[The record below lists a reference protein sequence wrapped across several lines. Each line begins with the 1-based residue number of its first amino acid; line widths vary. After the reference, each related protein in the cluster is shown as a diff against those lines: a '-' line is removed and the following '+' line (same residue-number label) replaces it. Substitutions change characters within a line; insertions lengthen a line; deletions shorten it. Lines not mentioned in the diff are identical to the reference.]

1 MIPSMRCSSPYLSFL
16 LWEQSLKLKGH
27 LRNNMY
33 RPHASNSILIGREKA
48 CIESFSQKV
57 AYHYCLGPLIACKRC
72 QHNVPIEICCVI
84 LYRYWGHFCSLF
96 WGALITFAEGTA
108 GDRRDQ
114 TNGRQHHT
122 LKRLRLLIFFVLF
135 CGECPMLRRKSLL
148 SWGFQFATVHSW
160 WWVIPGTYFFKT
172 KNEIAF

>member
-84 LYRYWGHFCSLF
+84 LYHYWGHFCSLF

-122 LKRLRLLIFFVLF
+122 LKRLRLLIFFCIVL
-135 CGECPMLRRKSLL
+135 
-148 SWGFQFATVHSW
+148 WGMPHAKEKIFTQLGVPVCYSAQLMMGN
-160 WWVIPGTYFFKT
+160 PGYIFF
-172 KNEIAF
+172 